1 MPDPDRTHNPAQ
13 DPILCHAYP
22 LACSGVSAARSAI
35 RRSSPPSGE
44 EKGAQ
49 GMRVR
54 RAQAI
59 PACTHA
65 CCYLFEEIH
74 PDPQGSE
81 L

>member
-1 MPDPDRTHNPAQ
+1 MPDPAREHHSAQ

-22 LACSGVSAARSAI
+22 LACSGVSAARSAL
-35 RRSSPPSGE
+35 RRSSFPSGE
-44 EKGAQ
+44 GKG
-49 GMRVR
+49 VR
-54 RAQAI
+54 RAHAI